1 MSSLK
6 DLYVILDQNVAGAP
20 PLTSV
25 AQNAIKAGA
34 RIFQYREK
42 NLPKKIMYQTAIDL
56 RAITTEANA
65 TFIINDSVDIAL
77 AVKADGV
84 HLGQND
90 LPLEDARK
98 ILGPDRIIGISTH
111 SITQA
116 IAAEDGGANY
126 IGFGP
131 IYSTKTKHLT
141 ITPLGP
147 QMAAKVCS
155 KVSIPVFGI
164 GGINFTNVAELLS
177 IGMAGIAV
185 LSTILHASNVESA
198 VNKLQDCWKNSASQN
213 HFKN

>member
-1 MSSLK
+1 MSFLK
-6 DLYVILDQNVAGAP
+6 GLYVILDQEIAGAS
-20 PLTSV
+20 PLTSI

-42 NLPKKIMYQTAIDL
+42 KKSKKIMYQTAIDL
-56 RAITTEANA
+56 RAITTEVNA

-84 HLGQND
+84 HLGQSD

-116 IAAEDGGANY
+116 IAAEEGGAEY
-126 IGFGP
+126 IGLGP

-141 ITPLGP
+141 ISPLGP
-147 QMAAKVCS
+147 QVVTKVCS

-164 GGINFTNVAELLS
+164 GGINFTDVAELHATG
-177 IGMAGIAV
+177 IAGIAV
-185 LSTILHASNVESA
+185 LSAILNASDVENS
-198 VNKLQDCWKNSASQN
+198 VNNLQDAWKQSASPN
-213 HFKN
+213 HFQN